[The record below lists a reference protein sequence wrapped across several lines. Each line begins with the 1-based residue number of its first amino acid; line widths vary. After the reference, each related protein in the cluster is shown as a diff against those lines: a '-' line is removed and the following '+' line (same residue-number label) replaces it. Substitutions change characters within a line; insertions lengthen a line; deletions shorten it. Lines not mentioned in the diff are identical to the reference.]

1 MAIGKLLLVGCVVM
15 PGLAGRA
22 YGADADRSWLR
33 EPALIINVDN
43 SHYFGS
49 FEADRMTREGLHAYV
64 DQYAGTKVTH
74 IFWCPNAMRAS
85 FASKTR
91 DPIWEVGGRNIPEK
105 SIFANRWPR
114 NAKLLHERGLDP
126 YAVWIARCR
135 EQHISPWLS
144 MRMNDVHDVGDP
156 KNFMHSTFWAQHPEY
171 WRVPGGKGSWVARAL
186 NYGIPEV
193 REHAM
198 SFIRELLER
207 YDPDGLELDWMRF
220 GYHFKPGEEAK
231 GCKLLTEF
239 TRQVRA
245 LTNDWSKRRGHPIKL
260 AARVPAVPEAA
271 IGLGMDGV
279 TWAKE
284 GLIDLLIPT
293 PFWTTSDFDIPI
305 EQWRERIGKRGK
317 GVAIL
322 PGLEHNMRPY
332 PGARQVSRHDLA
344 SMRGFAAAGYHR
356 GGNGVYLFNF
366 FSPGSVVGG
375 QEAYR
380 TLLEQGLTPKVAFS
394 KPRRHVVLFHDTV
407 PSGVSRG
414 AQLPAKAES
423 ATFRIYTGPVPQ
435 GGSVVFIT
443 GLAPGEDIGK
453 VRYAAKLNGTSCEPM
468 ADHPEPKRFPGVAR
482 AVRLACPISAMKE
495 GSNTVQLSRS
505 ASPKATIVWAEIRI
519 EPKG

>member
-1 MAIGKLLLVGCVVM
+1 MRAITSLLVGFAIM
-15 PGLAGRA
+15 SGLACQTLRA
-22 YGADADRSWLR
+22 DDGSWLR

-43 SHYFGS
+43 SYYFGS

-64 DQYAGTKVTH
+64 DQYADTKVTH

-91 DPIWEVGGRNIPEK
+91 DPIWEVGGRNIPKE

-114 NAKLLHERGLDP
+114 NAKLLHDRGLDP
-126 YAVWIARCR
+126 YAIWIARCR
-135 EQHISPWLS
+135 EKGISPWLS

-156 KNFMHSTFWAQHPEY
+156 KNFMHSTFWVKHPEY
-171 WRVPGGKGSWVARAL
+171 WREPDGKGSWVARAL

-207 YDPDGLELDWMRF
+207 YDPDGIELDWMRF
-220 GYHFKPGEEAK
+220 GWHFKPGEEAK

-239 TRQVRA
+239 TRQVRE
-245 LTNDWSKRRGHPIKL
+245 LTDAWSKRRGHPIKL

-271 IGLGMDGV
+271 VGLGMDGV
-279 TWAKE
+279 AWCKL
-284 GLIDLLIPT
+284 GLIDMLIPT

-305 EQWRERIGKRGK
+305 ERWRERIGPQGK

-322 PGLEHNMRPY
+322 PGLEHNLRPY
-332 PGARQVSRHDLA
+332 PGARKVARNDLA

-366 FSPGSVVGG
+366 FNAGAIVGG
-375 QEAYR
+375 QKAYR
-380 TLLEQGLTPKVAFS
+380 ELLEQGLTPKVVTS

-407 PSGVSRG
+407 PPGVPRG
-414 AQLPAKAES
+414 EQLPAKDAS
-423 ATFRIYTGPVPQ
+423 ASFKIYTGPVPED
-435 GGSVVFIT
+435 GSVVFIA
-443 GLAPGEDIGK
+443 GLAGGK
-453 VRYAAKLNGTSCEPM
+453 DVGGVRYEAKLNGAACKSM
-468 ADHPEPKRFPGVAR
+468 ADHPEPKQFPGVAR
-482 AVRLACPISAMKE
+482 AVRFDCPVSAMKP
-495 GSNTVQLSRS
+495 GYNSVQVSRP
-505 ASPKATIVWAEIRI
+505 ADAKATIVWAEIRI
-519 EPKG
+519 EPES